1 MAVVDAAWSVI
12 VWKTVSGLLAVA
24 LVWVIVWS
32 RRRGGPS
39 TPEAWQV
46 AAEDALKVIAR
57 LERERA
63 DVDISVLAAALGL
76 SEALAEEAIDVLL
89 ALGWLHRDSSAGW
102 RLTERGRS
110 RAQEL
115 VRAHRL
121 WEQYLVERGKMAAD
135 AVHAE
140 AHRREHTTTAAEAE
154 RLDAELGHPV
164 RDPHGH
170 PIPAPGGR
178 VPEPGGVALT
188 DCPVGRRMRVLNV
201 SDDPSALLAQL
212 LAMGLTPGTP
222 MEVVRREAD
231 RLWVAVNQSLLP
243 LATRAAEHVRV
254 APAPA
259 LPVPMG
265 ELPPGSA
272 ALVVETQGT
281 GRHQRRMLDMG
292 LVPGARV
299 DVLRTAP
306 LGDPVEYRVK
316 GAAIS
321 MRRSDAN
328 TVLVEE
334 EAELE
339 DE

>member
-1 MAVVDAAWSVI
+1 MPDCWHV
-12 VWKTVSGLLAVA
+12 L
-24 LVWVIVWS
+24 
-32 RRRGGPS
+32 
-39 TPEAWQV
+39 
-46 AAEDALKVIAR
+46 AEDALKVIGK
-57 LERERA
+57 LEREDA
-63 DVDISVLAAALGL
+63 HVDTGVLAAALGL
-76 SEALAEEAIDVLL
+76 SNALSEEAVSVLH
-89 ALGWLHRDSSAGW
+89 ALGWLQGADSNGL
-102 RLTERGRS
+102 RLTETGRR

-121 WEQYLVERGKMAAD
+121 WEQYLVERAGMTPD

-140 AHRREHTTTAAEAE
+140 AHRREHTTSPAEAAK
-154 RLDAELGHPV
+154 LDAELGHPA

-170 PIPAPGGR
+170 AIPDEGSP
-178 VPEPGGVALT
+178 VPEPGGVPLSECAARE
-188 DCPVGRRMRVLNV
+188 PVRVLHV
-201 SDDPSALLAQL
+201 ADDPPALFAQL
-212 LAMGLTPGTP
+212 AVMGLTPGAAT
-222 MEVVRREAD
+222 EIVRQGTG
-231 RLWVAVNQSLLP
+231 RLWIKVNDSQLP
-243 LATRAAEHVRV
+243 LAATAAGQVYV

-265 ELPPGSA
+265 ELPPGSVGR
-272 ALVVETQGT
+272 VVETQGT

-328 TVLVEE
+328 TVLVE
-334 EAELE
+334 AESGR
-339 DE
+339 DDD